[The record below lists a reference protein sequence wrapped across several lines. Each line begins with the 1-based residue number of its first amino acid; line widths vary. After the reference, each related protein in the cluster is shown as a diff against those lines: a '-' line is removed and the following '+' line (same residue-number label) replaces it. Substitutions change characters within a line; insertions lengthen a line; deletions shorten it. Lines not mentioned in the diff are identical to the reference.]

1 MDAEFPDIPAH
12 QRLSTRIVAASLIAL
27 VVVLVMVGGTLWLSW
42 QLEGGAAAINDAGS
56 LRMRTY
62 KLALALDGIPVSGPA
77 IARTDM
83 QHMDATLDELQ
94 RGNPARPLFLP
105 GDAGIRAKYRHVVT
119 RWQTLRAHALAAQQ
133 GDPSAS
139 LAYRQLAD
147 GFVMQIN
154 DLVMLI
160 ERDNARKTAWLRF
173 SQAMLIAIAI
183 AGAVAM
189 IFLLYL
195 WIIRP
200 VLRLRGG
207 IERMAARE
215 FDVRL
220 PVETRDE
227 FGVLTEGFNT
237 MAAELSGLYHGLE
250 ARVQEK
256 TARLAAQNREL
267 SALYEITAFLSI
279 PATTEKLCR
288 GFLTRLMQLFGAEG
302 CSVRVADP
310 GGEQLRIVVSGGLPG
325 ELIEAE
331 QCMKAHECLCGQ
343 AMKDGVMEIRDFR
356 HLPAGE
362 VMRCAAAGFR
372 GISVFPVA
380 APQGALGTF
389 ALHFRQ
395 QRALSPAEVQLL
407 ETLGQHLGLAL
418 ENIQLGAK
426 ERQLAILEERNLVA
440 QGLHD
445 SIAQSLN
452 FLNLQVQMLEGAL
465 GKESLSDARQIVP
478 LLRAGVEESYNDIRE
493 LLLNFRSRLESG
505 QLEQTLHQ
513 TLTKFTQQTGIEARL
528 DCHGNGAPLLPEQ
541 QLQVLFIVQEALS
554 NTRKH
559 ANAKTVTVRI
569 DNRDE
574 YRLEIIDD
582 GQGFDPALLDAHN
595 EKHVGLSI
603 MRERAARLAAHLN
616 VDAAPGRGTRIRLAI
631 PRTPVQSTEDSR

>member
-27 VVVLVMVGGTLWLSW
+27 AVVLTMVGGTLWLSW

-62 KLALALDGIPVSGPA
+62 KLALALESIPSSGPA
-77 IARTDM
+77 TALEDM
-83 QHMDATLDELQ
+83 RKMDVTLQELQ
-94 RGNPARPLFLP
+94 RGDPARPLFLP
-105 GDAGIRAKYRHVVT
+105 NDNVIRSQHQQVMSNWQHLHVHA
-119 RWQTLRAHALAAQQ
+119 QSALSGNRAASGLFRQQ
-133 GDPSAS
+133 
-139 LAYRQLAD
+139 AD
-147 GFVMQIN
+147 GFVAEIN
-154 DLVMLI
+154 DLVLLI

-173 SQAMLIAIAI
+173 SQATLIAIAI
-183 AGAVAM
+183 AGTVAM

-200 VLRLRGG
+200 VLRLRNG

-237 MAAELSGLYHGLE
+237 MAAELSSLYHGLE
-250 ARVQEK
+250 ARVHEK

-267 SALYEITAFLSI
+267 SALYEMTAFLSI
-279 PATTEKLCR
+279 PATAEKLCQ
-288 GFLTRLMQLFGAEG
+288 GFLTRLMQWFDTGG

-310 GGEQLRIVVSGGLPG
+310 GTEQIRVVVSSGLPS
-325 ELIEAE
+325 ELVQSE

-389 ALHFRQ
+389 ALHFKQERI
-395 QRALSPAEVQLL
+395 LSPTEVQLL

-452 FLNLQVQMLEGAL
+452 FLNLQVQMLESAL
-465 GKESLSDARQIVP
+465 DRENLASARQIVP
-478 LLRAGVEESYNDIRE
+478 LLHAGVEESYNDVRE
-493 LLLNFRSRLESG
+493 LLLNFRSKLESG
-505 QLEQTLHQ
+505 QLEQTLQQ
-513 TLTKFTQQTGIEARL
+513 TLARFKQQTGIETRL
-528 DCHGNGAPLLPEQ
+528 QQTGNGTPLLPEQ
-541 QLQVLFIVQEALS
+541 QLQVLFIAQEALS
-554 NTRKH
+554 NIRKH
-559 ANAKTVTVRI
+559 AQASAVSVQI
-569 DNRDE
+569 DNDTD
-574 YRLEIIDD
+574 YRLEIADN
-582 GQGFDPALLDAHN
+582 GRGFDLDRLDKQN
-595 EKHVGLSI
+595 ERHVGLSI
-603 MRERAARLAAHLN
+603 MQERAARLNGRLSIESQ
-616 VDAAPGRGTRIRLAI
+616 PGAGTRIRLHIARI
-631 PRTPVQSTEDSR
+631 KPESAKDN